1 MAGGGRRLWR
11 KVHIG
16 VYEQTLESR
25 AIKVTGSN
33 VGDAPTLPELLNRV
47 RADVEIG
54 RDTADGGD
62 DTHKCHQAIADRGT
76 RAFGHSFEPEALLP
90 SRPPRGTAKP
100 WKPATAGAIALTEAL
115 SVSE

>member
-1 MAGGGRRLWR
+1 MAGGGWGRSLWR
-11 KVHIG
+11 KIHIG

-54 RDTADGGD
+54 KDTADGGD
-62 DTHKCHQAIADRGT
+62 DTHKCHQTIADRGAMRSGT
-76 RAFGHSFEPEALLP
+76 PSNLKPSCPHDHRAGPPNPGNLQRQAPLP
-90 SRPPRGTAKP
+90 
-100 WKPATAGAIALTEAL
+100 
-115 SVSE
+115 